1 MQALPGSL
9 ASLDLGSCGVE
20 AEGAASLAAALAQS
34 ASVNTRPPGN
44 NKAAARFLTNVFFF
58 CAVLQALTALELS
71 ANAIG
76 DDGTKC

>member
-20 AEGAASLAAALAQS
+20 AEGAVSLAAALAQS

-44 NKAAARFLTNVFFF
+44 DEAAAAFSHQCFF
-58 CAVLQALTALELS
+58 CAVLQALTVLELS

-76 DDGTKC
+76 DDGTKF